1 MFKTRSMVTLL
12 LTLPLVTSSMAAGI
26 TRFASSS
33 PDAPF
38 SVATQV
44 GNTVYLSGQ
53 LPLDKQ
59 GKMADNMTAQ
69 ARQVMDNVKSAAAVA
84 GLTMNDIFKC
94 TVMIDDISQ
103 WGDFNKVYVTYFEK
117 ASYLRVALSALSV
130 WRWELCWKW
139 NVWATSTWNKRVAR
153 DGGVKK
159 QRSPQRD
166 SFFFYFK
173 SKMYLSRKTSAR
185 I

>member
-1 MFKTRSMVTLL
+1 MFKTRSMVTLF

-117 ASYLRVALSALSV
+117 GKLPARSAFG
-130 WRWELCWKW
+130 
-139 NVWATSTWNKRVAR
+139 A
-153 DGGVKK
+153 DGLAMGAMLEVECMGYKH
-159 QRSPQRD
+159 
-166 SFFFYFK
+166 
-173 SKMYLSRKTSAR
+173 ME
-185 I
+185 

>member
-1 MFKTRSMVTLL
+1 MFKTRSLVTLL

-26 TRFASSS
+26 TRFASAS

-69 ARQVMDNVKSAAAVA
+69 AHQVMDNVKSAAAVA

-94 TVMIDDISQ
+94 TVMIDDINQ

-117 ASYLRVALSALSV
+117 GKLPARSAFG
-130 WRWELCWKW
+130 
-139 NVWATSTWNKRVAR
+139 A
-153 DGGVKK
+153 DGLAMGAMLEVECMGYKH
-159 QRSPQRD
+159 
-166 SFFFYFK
+166 
-173 SKMYLSRKTSAR
+173 ME
-185 I
+185 